1 MAKASSGCGSGRG
14 RISGGCSRSAAHLY
28 ALTAPEFTHLLSP
41 FPLVPAPVKAAALAA
56 FHALYPTTGV

>member
-1 MAKASSGCGSGRG
+1 MV
-14 RISGGCSRSAAHLY
+14 

-56 FHALYPTTGV
+56 FRAGS